1 MGDGFHTSIDPRG
14 VATLTLARAELHNAF
29 DDALIAALTAE
40 IGRLGSLDGVRAVV
54 LAAEGKSF
62 SAGAD
67 LNWMKRMASY
77 TQAEN
82 RRDADALAE
91 LMRALNDCPKPT
103 IARVQGAAFGGG
115 VGLVACCDIA
125 VAAETATFCLSEV
138 KLGLIP
144 AVISPYVLRAMGAR
158 AARRYF
164 LTAEIFDAAE
174 AHRLGLVHVVTAQ
187 DALDGALEGLLAK
200 LLAAGPTAVAECKAL
215 IARVAEGDVDSAM
228 IADTAQR
235 IARLRVSPEG
245 REGIGAFLAKR
256 KPGWVRKEEGDVR

>member
-1 MGDGFHTSIDPRG
+1 MGPGFHTAIDARN
-14 VATLTLARAELHNAF
+14 VATLTLARGEVHNAF

-40 IGRLGSLDGVRAVV
+40 VGRLGAIADLRAIV

-77 TQAEN
+77 TEAEN

-91 LMRALNDCPKPT
+91 LMRALNECPKPT
-103 IARVQGAAFGGG
+103 IARVQGPAFGGG
-115 VGLVACCDIA
+115 VGLVACCDMA
-125 VAAETATFCLSEV
+125 VAAGTATFCLSEV

-144 AVISPYVLRAMGAR
+144 AVISPYVVRAMGVR

-174 AHRLGLVHVVTAQ
+174 ALRLGLVHQVVPP
-187 DALDGALEGLLAK
+187 DALDGAVEALLAK
-200 LLAAGPTAVAECKAL
+200 LLAAGPAAVAESKAL
-215 IARVAEGDVDSAM
+215 IARVAEGDVDAAM
-228 IADTAQR
+228 IADTAAR
-235 IARLRVSPEG
+235 IARIRVSPEG
-245 REGIGAFLAKR
+245 REGIAAFLAKR
-256 KPGWVRKEEGDVR
+256 KPGWSAR